1 MKSMKSQS
9 DSPMCDF
16 DEAFY
21 GTATLGERGQLVIPA
36 EARATMDMQPGDKI
50 LIMRHPVQKGLVMFK
65 LSHARQF
72 LEEFSRTLDQMELQQ
87 AASPL
92 PEDATHSAPA
102 DGAEKEGI

>member
-1 MKSMKSQS
+1 MKSQS

-72 LEEFSRTLDQMELQQ
+72 LEEFSRTLDQMEMHQ
-87 AASPL
+87 ATSPL
-92 PEDATHSAPA
+92 PEDAKHSGEVDAPEEEA
-102 DGAEKEGI
+102 L